1 MIDIKYITP
10 SILLE
15 PKGEDENYRCDSCE
29 VIDITTQEYQV
40 KIKDSR
46 HTYSSWLCEKCR
58 DKKFSVGEM

>member
-1 MIDIKYITP
+1 MIDIKYIIP
-10 SILLE
+10 SILLKSKE
-15 PKGEDENYRCDSCE
+15 ENEDYRCESCDE
-29 VIDITTQEYQV
+29 IDPKTQEYQV